1 MRGYSDRNRVS
12 RWARVGD
19 VEQRSSTSRCR
30 VFNDAQA
37 NGSLPVMTAQAPQSA
52 RSLWLLADIGGTHAR
67 FAYTEADPN
76 RLQPIATYEVA
87 RFSSFDKVL
96 AQLLTDWCEGSQAD
110 THLTKVCMA
119 VAANPHQHEITF
131 TNNPWRFTQSQLAV
145 QTGCSDIQIVNDFA
159 AVARSLPALTA
170 PHLEQ
175 IGDGA
180 SQLGQPMVTIGPGTG
195 CGVATLVF
203 DDAGNAMVLPA
214 EGGHV
219 DFAPTTDV
227 EMKVL
232 SRLKAEFGRVSI
244 ERILS
249 GPGIMNL
256 YRALGEIHQLPITYA
271 SPEAVGDA
279 ARAGR
284 DRLATETMSTFCSI
298 LGSVAGDLA
307 LTIGARGGV
316 FIAGGIAPDY
326 LDLLHQSDFRA
337 RFLAKGRFAAFNR
350 DIPTFIVKHPHPGLL
365 GTALLCRA

>member
-1 MRGYSDRNRVS
+1 
-12 RWARVGD
+12 
-19 VEQRSSTSRCR
+19 
-30 VFNDAQA
+30 
-37 NGSLPVMTAQAPQSA
+37 MTAHTPQSA

-67 FAYTEADPN
+67 FAYAATDVAP
-76 RLQPIATYEVA
+76 LKPIATYEVA
-87 RFSSFDKVL
+87 RFSSFETVL
-96 AQLLTDWCEGSQAD
+96 AQLLIDWRERSQTDTQI
-110 THLTKVCMA
+110 TKVCMA
-119 VAANPHQHEITF
+119 VAANPHQQEISF
-131 TNNPWRFTQSQLAV
+131 TNNPWRFTPSQVEV

-159 AVARSLPALTA
+159 AVARSLPAITA
-170 PHLEQ
+170 PDLEQ

-219 DFAPTTDV
+219 DFAPTTDD

-232 SRLKAEFGRVSI
+232 GQLRAKFGRVSI

-271 SPEAVGDA
+271 LPEAVGDA
-279 ARAGR
+279 ARTG
-284 DRLATETMSTFCSI
+284 DRLAMESMSTFCSI

-307 LTIGARGGV
+307 LTIGARGG
-316 FIAGGIAPDY
+316 
-326 LDLLHQSDFRA
+326 
-337 RFLAKGRFAAFNR
+337 RFY
-350 DIPTFIVKHPHPGLL
+350 
-365 GTALLCRA
+365 CRRYCT

>member
-1 MRGYSDRNRVS
+1 
-12 RWARVGD
+12 
-19 VEQRSSTSRCR
+19 
-30 VFNDAQA
+30 
-37 NGSLPVMTAQAPQSA
+37 
-52 RSLWLLADIGGTHAR
+52 
-67 FAYTEADPN
+67 
-76 RLQPIATYEVA
+76 
-87 RFSSFDKVL
+87 
-96 AQLLTDWCEGSQAD
+96 
-110 THLTKVCMA
+110 
-119 VAANPHQHEITF
+119 
-131 TNNPWRFTQSQLAV
+131 
-145 QTGCSDIQIVNDFA
+145 VNDFA
-159 AVARSLPALTA
+159 AVARSLPAITA
-170 PHLEQ
+170 SDLEQ

-203 DDAGNAMVLPA
+203 DDAGKAMVLPA

-219 DFAPTTDV
+219 DFAPTTDN

-232 SRLKAEFGRVSI
+232 CQLNAEFGRVSI

-279 ARAGR
+279 ARSG
-284 DRLATETMSTFCSI
+284 DRLAMESMSTFCSV

-326 LDLLHQSDFRA
+326 LDLLHRSDFRA
-337 RFLAKGRFAAFNR
+337 CFLAKGRFAAFNR
-350 DIPTFIVKHPHPGLL
+350 DIPTFIVKHTHPGLL
-365 GTALLCRA
+365 GAALLCNA

>member
-1 MRGYSDRNRVS
+1 
-12 RWARVGD
+12 
-19 VEQRSSTSRCR
+19 
-30 VFNDAQA
+30 
-37 NGSLPVMTAQAPQSA
+37 MTAHTPQSA

-67 FAYTEADPN
+67 FAYAATDVAP
-76 RLQPIATYEVA
+76 LKPIATYEVA
-87 RFSSFDKVL
+87 RFSSFETVL
-96 AQLLTDWCEGSQAD
+96 AQLLIDWRERSQTDTQI
-110 THLTKVCMA
+110 TKVCMA
-119 VAANPHQHEITF
+119 VAANPHQQEISF
-131 TNNPWRFTQSQLAV
+131 TNNPWRFTPSQVAA

-159 AVARSLPALTA
+159 AVARSLPAITA
-170 PHLEQ
+170 PDLEQ

-219 DFAPTTDV
+219 DFAPTTDD

-232 SRLKAEFGRVSI
+232 GQLRAKFGRVSI

-271 SPEAVGDA
+271 LPEAVGDA
-279 ARAGR
+279 ARTG
-284 DRLATETMSTFCSI
+284 DRLAMESMSTFCSI

-365 GTALLCRA
+365 GAALLCSA

>member
-1 MRGYSDRNRVS
+1 
-12 RWARVGD
+12 
-19 VEQRSSTSRCR
+19 
-30 VFNDAQA
+30 
-37 NGSLPVMTAQAPQSA
+37 MTAHTLQSV
-52 RSLWLLADIGGTHAR
+52 RSNWLLADIGGTQAR
-67 FAYTEADPN
+67 FAYAAGDVAT
-76 RLQPIATYEVA
+76 LQPIATYEVA
-87 RFSSFDKVL
+87 RFSSFEAVL
-96 AQLLTDWCEGSQAD
+96 AQLLVDWRTGPQTD
-110 THLTKVCMA
+110 TRVTKVCLA
-119 VAANPHQHEITF
+119 VAADPHQHEISF
-131 TNNPWRFTQSQLAV
+131 TNNPWRFTPSQVAA

-159 AVARSLPALTA
+159 AVARSLPAITA
-170 PHLEQ
+170 SDLEQ

-203 DDAGNAMVLPA
+203 DDAGKAMVLPA

-219 DFAPTTDV
+219 DFAPTTDN

-232 SRLKAEFGRVSI
+232 CQLNAEFGRVSI

-279 ARAGR
+279 ARSG
-284 DRLATETMSTFCSI
+284 DRLAMESMSTFCSI

-350 DIPTFIVKHPHPGLL
+350 DIATFIVKHPHPGLL
-365 GTALLCRA
+365 GALLLCNA